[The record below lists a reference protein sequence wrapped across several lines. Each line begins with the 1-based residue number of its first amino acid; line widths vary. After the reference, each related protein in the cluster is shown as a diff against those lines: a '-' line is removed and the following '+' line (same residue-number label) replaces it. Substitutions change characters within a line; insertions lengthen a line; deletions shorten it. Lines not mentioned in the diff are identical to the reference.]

1 MDKVKQG
8 HENLEWG
15 QEAEQLAADYLYS
28 KGYVICE
35 RNWRCGNSIEIDII
49 ARKDTV
55 VAFVEVK
62 ARKGDNQQP
71 LEAVNRKKR
80 TQMVRGADI
89 YMERFPF
96 PYEYRF
102 DIITVTGTR
111 EDYTMEHLEDAFI
124 PGVNGEIR

>member
-1 MDKVKQG
+1 M
-8 HENLEWG
+8 
-15 QEAEQLAADYLYS
+15 
-28 KGYVICE
+28 
-35 RNWRCGNSIEIDII
+35 
-49 ARKDTV
+49 
-55 VAFVEVK
+55 AFVEVK

-80 TQMVRGADI
+80 TKMVRGADI